1 MNAKQRKGA
10 AVLDVRHPL
19 IQHLAE
25 MTVEATGSRL
35 MVVYPVESG
44 WGQVLFEGKTQ
55 TTTPFCKLVG
65 SSAEGSKHCRTC
77 HILMAVAAC
86 NGGPSEQRCHAG
98 ASVLVCP
105 ASCESNECMAVL
117 SSCLFSSSDAW
128 SEVRKRGEK
137 LGLDLNVLE
146 KTFREL
152 PRLTEHQVGI
162 LRMAMKT
169 MGHAITVVRQNQK
182 LAERINEL
190 PAGVT
195 GGVDLGRF
203 LEETTW
209 TKDSLA
215 QAASAAG
222 NRPLLVHVVCEL
234 VRQRPDLP
242 LTVKELAVAARLT
255 PNHFTTLFRE
265 HAGIAFNEY
274 LTEQRIARS
283 KKLLR
288 NPTISISEIARMV
301 GYDDPGYFA
310 RRFQQKTG
318 LSPREWRNRQAAL
331 KDSVPSEEPL
341 DGKGGRVTTGA
352 SKVAIRHS
360 AQS

>member
-1 MNAKQRKGA
+1 
-10 AVLDVRHPL
+10 
-19 IQHLAE
+19 
-25 MTVEATGSRL
+25 MTEEVTGSRL

-44 WGQVLFEGKTQ
+44 WGQVLLEGKGQNVTS
-55 TTTPFCKLVG
+55 FCKVVG
-65 SSAEGSKHCRTC
+65 SSAEGAKHCRTC
-77 HILMAVAAC
+77 HILMSVAAC
-86 NGGPSEQRCHAG
+86 NGGPAEQRCHAG

-117 SSCLFSSSDAW
+117 SSCLFSSNDAW
-128 SEVRKRGEK
+128 GEVRKRGEK
-137 LGLDLNVLE
+137 LGLDLKMLE

-152 PRLTEHQVGI
+152 PRMTARQIEI

-169 MGHAITVVRQNQK
+169 MGYAITVVRQNQK
-182 LAERINEL
+182 LTERINEL
-190 PAGVT
+190 QSGAVAGP
-195 GGVDLGRF
+195 DLGRF

-209 TKDSLA
+209 AKDSLA
-215 QAASAAG
+215 QAAGSAG
-222 NRPLLVHVVCEL
+222 NRPLLVQVVCEL

-242 LTVKELAVAARLT
+242 LTVKELAGAARLT

-265 HAGIAFNEY
+265 HAGIPFNEY

-318 LSPREWRNRQAAL
+318 LSPRVWRNRQAAL
-331 KDSVPSEEPL
+331 KTSGTADDPGTEE
-341 DGKGGRVTTGA
+341 GANARGRVSKGIGRA
-352 SKVAIRHS
+352 SV
-360 AQS
+360 QS